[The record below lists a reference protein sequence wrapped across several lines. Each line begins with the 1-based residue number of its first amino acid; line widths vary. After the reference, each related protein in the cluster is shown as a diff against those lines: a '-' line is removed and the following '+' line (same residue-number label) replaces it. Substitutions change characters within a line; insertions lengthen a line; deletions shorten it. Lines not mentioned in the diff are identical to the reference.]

1 MSDEVHICEINARL
15 KHSNSTHVSIDAE
28 DAEKSSIGQ
37 PAPVE
42 YGPGTAEPLPA
53 KTKFALVG
61 IAAVVG
67 CILVALSFMIGD
79 NGTRN
84 DANNRGPSGVA
95 QNRADPT
102 PTPTAQVPEK
112 R

>member
-1 MSDEVHICEINARL
+1 MSDEVHIREINARL
-15 KHSNSTHVSIDAE
+15 EHTNSKHVSIDE
-28 DAEKSSIGQ
+28 ESIGH
-37 PAPVE
+37 PALVE
-42 YGPGTAEPLPA
+42 YGPGSAEPLPA
-53 KTKFALVG
+53 KIKFALVG
-61 IAAVVG
+61 IAALVG
-67 CILVALSFMIGD
+67 CILLALSFMIGD

-102 PTPTAQVPEK
+102 PTPTTQA

>member
-1 MSDEVHICEINARL
+1 MSDEVHIREVNARL
-15 KHSNSTHVSIDAE
+15 KNTRSSHVSIDAE
-28 DAEKSSIGQ
+28 DAEKSSFGRL
-37 PAPVE
+37 APVE

-53 KTKFALVG
+53 KVKFALVG
-61 IAAVVG
+61 IAALAG
-67 CILVALSFMIGD
+67 CILLALSFMIGD

-102 PTPTAQVPEK
+102 PTPTQA

>member
-1 MSDEVHICEINARL
+1 MSDEVHIRDVNARVAPT
-15 KHSNSTHVSIDAE
+15 NRNHVLFDEEAE
-28 DAEKSSIGQ
+28 QTSSIGQ
-37 PAPVE
+37 PPAE

-53 KTKFALVG
+53 KTKFALAG
-61 IAAVVG
+61 IAALVG

-84 DANNRGPSGVA
+84 DANDRGPSGVA
-95 QNRADPT
+95 QNRADPI
-102 PTPTAQVPEK
+102 PTPPTQA

>member
-1 MSDEVHICEINARL
+1 MSDEVHIREANRL
-15 KHSNSTHVSIDAE
+15 ERPTNKFVSIDEE
-28 DAEKSSIGQ
+28 DARKSSIRE

-53 KTKFALVG
+53 KVKFALVG
-61 IAAVVG
+61 IAALAG

>member
-1 MSDEVHICEINARL
+1 MSDEVHIREVNPRLDHTIN
-15 KHSNSTHVSIDAE
+15 KPVSIDEE
-28 DAEKSSIGQ
+28 DARMPSIRE

-53 KTKFALVG
+53 KVKFALVG
-61 IAAVVG
+61 IAALAG

-79 NGTRN
+79 NGIRN

-102 PTPTAQVPEK
+102 STPTQVPEK

>member
-1 MSDEVHICEINARL
+1 MSDEVHIREANPRL
-15 KHSNSTHVSIDAE
+15 ERTNSKHVSIDEE
-28 DAEKSSIGQ
+28 DAGKLPIAQ

-53 KTKFALVG
+53 KVKFALVG
-61 IAAVVG
+61 IAVLAG

-95 QNRADPT
+95 QNRADPI
-102 PTPTAQVPEK
+102 PTPPTQA

>member
-1 MSDEVHICEINARL
+1 MSDEIHTREVNARL
-15 KHSNSTHVSIDAE
+15 EHTNSKQVPIDEE
-28 DAEKSSIGQ
+28 DAGARSVGQ

-53 KTKFALVG
+53 KVTFALVG
-61 IAAVVG
+61 IAVLAG
-67 CILVALSFMIGD
+67 CILGALSFMIGD

-95 QNRADPT
+95 QNRSDST
-102 PTPTAQVPEK
+102 PTPTTQVPEK

>member
-1 MSDEVHICEINARL
+1 MSDEVHIREVNPRL
-15 KHSNSTHVSIDAE
+15 ERTTDKPLSIDE
-28 DAEKSSIGQ
+28 DDASKPSIGQ

-42 YGPGTAEPLPA
+42 YGPGTAVPLPA
-53 KTKFALVG
+53 KVKFALVG
-61 IAAVVG
+61 IAALAG